1 MNTFKD
7 SEKRSR
13 WLKFFQHNIPMV
25 GCIDNH
31 IMIVFNVS
39 DRYMLPWMRGES
51 RMTVIITLA
60 VLNHSLLRDVQHL
73 IAKVSVIAC
82 LKRHFEG
89 STLKMTFQNERILNV
104 DLSLKVRLCEKLIRM
119 IHEMLI
125 YWIRVSDQNGQ
136 RIFLPSTS
144 PPTLLTLEISRDTKL
159 KRTKAEI
166 VYGNPTIKT
175 ASENEKLE
183 ISQSVSLT

>member
-13 WLKFFQHNIPMV
+13 WLKFFQHNIPIV

-31 IMIVFNVS
+31 IIIFFNVS
-39 DRYMLPWMRGES
+39 DRYMLPWMRDES

-73 IAKVSVIAC
+73 IAKVSVIAR

-89 STLKMTFQNERILNV
+89 STMKMTFQNERILKV
-104 DLSLKVRLCEKLIRM
+104 DL
-119 IHEMLI
+119 
-125 YWIRVSDQNGQ
+125 
-136 RIFLPSTS
+136 
-144 PPTLLTLEISRDTKL
+144 
-159 KRTKAEI
+159 
-166 VYGNPTIKT
+166 
-175 ASENEKLE
+175 
-183 ISQSVSLT
+183 